1 MSTDVDVAYVESDAP
16 GQDRL
21 RPRAYFASDV
31 PAVDLDGTWRF
42 RLAPGLGDLTADFH
56 EPEFAD
62 AGWDELPV
70 PSLWQLHGYG
80 TPAYLNIN
88 YPFPIDPPRV
98 PDANPT
104 GEYRREFELAADF
117 PLERAVLRFEGVD
130 SCFAVW
136 VNGLRLGDGKGSR
149 LPTEFD
155 ASGAVRH
162 GTNVIAV
169 RVHQWS
175 GGSYLEDQDMW
186 WMSGIFRSVR
196 LVARGLEDYFVHA
209 DFDHETGTG
218 TLRIDV
224 SEPARLNVPEL
235 GLVDADPAGPHTFD
249 VEPWSDE
256 TPKLYDGELVVGSE
270 RVPLRIGF
278 RHVEVVDGQITVN
291 GRPILFRG
299 VNRHEWHPRTGR
311 TLDRETMLADVLL
324 MKQHNLNAV
333 RTSHYP
339 PHPEFLALCDE
350 YGLWVIDECDYETHG
365 FGAVEWVGNPSAE
378 PVWREALLDRAA
390 RMVERDK
397 NHPSI
402 VIWSLGNEAGVG
414 ENLAAMAEWIRGR
427 DGSRLIHYEGD
438 WASCSYVDV
447 YSRMY
452 AGYEEVDEIGRGVEP
467 ATADPADDAHRRSI
481 PFMQCEYGHA
491 MGNGPGGLR
500 DYQDMFEKYPRLAGG
515 FIWEWID
522 HGIEQTDAEG
532 VTYYAYGG
540 DFGEELHDSNFVADG
555 LIFPDRT
562 PSPGLL
568 DYKKVI
574 EPVRVTL
581 DADTRT
587 IEISNLHHSRDTGYL
602 RWSWSAAIEGVE
614 IASGTLEIEPVAAGE
629 TASVAWPKEVAD
641 AAADVAGEGEA
652 WLTVRGVLADK
663 ELWAE
668 TGHEITWGQGLISAP
683 ETVAAPVGASA
694 PAFGE
699 DTIQLGAGVFDAQTG
714 VLRSLGGIDLDG
726 PRLDIWR
733 APIDNEVW
741 GEHGPRHEPLKS
753 RWYEVGLHR
762 MHHKTLAVSVTDN
775 GLEVRTRLGAAA
787 VGFGLDVLYRWTL
800 DAADVLWL
808 DVVVDP
814 YGTWTVPLP
823 RLGVA
828 LTLPGEYDYVD
839 WFGLGPGEAYRDAA
853 NAVRVGR
860 YRAPVVEMQTPYV
873 RPQENGNRHDVR
885 WARITDASGDRG
897 LSILGAPVI
906 DLTIKPWSTQTLEAA
921 GHRNDLRPDGRI
933 HVNIDHAHQGV
944 GSAACGPMLPVKDTL
959 YAEHAEFRIGFAE
972 IDGES

>member
-1 MSTDVDVAYVESDAP
+1 MSTDVDVAYVESFAP
-16 GQDRL
+16 GRDRL

-42 RLAPGLGDLTADFH
+42 RYAAGLGDLTPDFH

-62 AGWDELPV
+62 GAWDELAV
-70 PSLWQLHGYG
+70 PSLWQLNGYG
-80 TPAYLNIN
+80 APAYTNVN

-104 GEYRREFELAADF
+104 GEYRREFELAEGF
-117 PLERAVLRFEGVD
+117 PLDRAVLRFDGVD

-136 VNGLRLGDGKGSR
+136 VNGIRLGDGKGSR

-162 GTNVIAV
+162 GRNVIAV

-186 WMSGIFRSVR
+186 WLSGIFRSVR
-196 LVARGLEDYFVHA
+196 LVARGLEDFFVHA
-209 DFDHETGTG
+209 DYDHETGTG
-218 TLRIDV
+218 MLRIET
-224 SEPARLNVPEL
+224 SQPALLSVPEL
-235 GLVDADPAGPHTFD
+235 GLVDADPAGPHTLEVD
-249 VEPWSDE
+249 PWSDE
-256 TPKLYDGELVVGSE
+256 TPRLYDGELVEDGE

-278 RHVEVVDGQITVN
+278 RRVEVVESQILVN

-311 TLDRETMLADVLL
+311 VIDHETMLADVLL
-324 MKQHNLNAV
+324 MKRYNVNAV

-339 PHPEFLALCDE
+339 PHPDFLALCDE
-350 YGLWVIDECDYETHG
+350 YGFWVIDECDYETHG
-365 FGAVEWVGNPSAE
+365 FGALDWQGNPSAE
-378 PVWREALLDRAA
+378 PVWHEALLDRAA

-402 VIWSLGNEAGVG
+402 IIWSLGNEAGRG
-414 ENLAAMAEWIRGR
+414 ENLAAMAELIRGR
-427 DGSRLIHYEGD
+427 DDSRLIHYEGD
-438 WASCSYVDV
+438 FVSCAYVDV

-481 PFMQCEYGHA
+481 PFIQCEYGHA

-500 DYQDMFEKYPRLAGG
+500 DYQDLFEKYPRLAGG

-522 HGIEQTDAEG
+522 HGIEQTDADG

-562 PSPGLL
+562 PSPGLI

-574 EPVRVTL
+574 EPVRVALDPAARTL
-581 DADTRT
+581 D
-587 IEISNLHHSRDTGYL
+587 ISNLHHSRTTGYL
-602 RWSWSAAIEGVE
+602 RWEWSVEAEGVE
-614 IASGTLEIEPVAAGE
+614 VASGTLNVEPVAAGE
-629 TASVAWPKEVAD
+629 TLSVSWPKEAAD
-641 AAADVAGEGEA
+641 AAGDGEL
-652 WLTVRGVLADK
+652 WLTVRGVLAAD

-668 TGHEITWGQGLISAP
+668 AGHEIAWGQARIDTPPSA
-683 ETVAAPVGASA
+683 TITAAGSPSSDGNTIRLGSA
-694 PAFGE
+694 A
-699 DTIQLGAGVFDAQTG
+699 FDARTG
-714 VLRSLGGIDLDG
+714 VLRSLGGIDVEG
-726 PRLDIWR
+726 PRLDVWR

-741 GEHGPRHEPLKS
+741 GEHGPRQEPLRS
-753 RWYEVGLHR
+753 RWHKAGLHR
-762 MHHKTLAVSVTDN
+762 MHHKTLGVTLTDD
-775 GLEVRTRLGAAA
+775 GLEVRTRVAPAA
-787 VGFGLDVLYRWTL
+787 VGFGLDVLYRWTA

-808 DVVVDP
+808 DVMVDP
-814 YGTWTVPLP
+814 YGTWSVPLP

-828 LTLPGEYDYVD
+828 LTLPGEYDHVD

-853 NAVRVGR
+853 NAVRIGR
-860 YRAPVVEMQTPYV
+860 YRESVAELQTPYV

-885 WARITDASGDRG
+885 WARITNASGDRG
-897 LSILGAPVI
+897 VSVIGAPVI
-906 DLTIKPWSTQTLEAA
+906 DLSVKPWSTSALEAA
-921 GHRNDLRPDGRI
+921 THRNELHPDGRM
-933 HVNIDHAHQGV
+933 HVNLDHAHQGV
-944 GSAACGPMLPVKDTL
+944 GSAACGPMLPEKDTL
-959 YAEHAEFRIGFAE
+959 HATHAEFRIGFAE
-972 IDGES
+972 IAAEIDGEA

>member
-1 MSTDVDVAYVESDAP
+1 MSNDVDVAYVESHAP
-16 GQDRL
+16 GRDRL
-21 RPRAYFASDV
+21 RPRAHFASDV

-42 RLAPGLGDLTADFH
+42 RLAPGLGELTADFH
-56 EPEFAD
+56 EPGFAD
-62 AGWDELPV
+62 SGWDELPV
-70 PSLWQLHGYG
+70 PALWQLHGYG
-80 TPAYLNIN
+80 TPAYLNVD

-104 GEYRREFELAADF
+104 GEYRREFELAEDF

-136 VNGLRLGDGKGSR
+136 VNGVRLGDGKGSR

-162 GTNVIAV
+162 GRNVIAV

-175 GGSYLEDQDMW
+175 SASYLEDQDMW

-196 LVARGLEDYFVHA
+196 LLARGLEDYFVHA
-209 DFDHETGTG
+209 DYDHESGTG
-218 TLRIDV
+218 TLRVEV

-235 GLVDADPAGPHTFD
+235 GLADADPAGPHTFA

-256 TPKLYDGELVVGSE
+256 TPKLYEGELLVGEE

-278 RHVEVVDGQITVN
+278 RHVEVVDGELTVN

-311 TLDRETMLADVLL
+311 TLDRATMLADVLL
-324 MKQHNLNAV
+324 MKRHNVNAV

-339 PHPEFLALCDE
+339 PHPDFLALCDE

-365 FGAVEWVGNPSAE
+365 FGAVEWAGNPSAE

-402 VIWSLGNEAGVG
+402 ILWSLGNEAGVG
-414 ENLAAMAEWIRGR
+414 ENLAAMAELIRGR
-427 DGSRLIHYEGD
+427 DDSRLIHYEGD
-438 WASCSYVDV
+438 WSSPYVDV

-452 AGYEEVDEIGRGVEP
+452 ASYEEVDEIGRGVEP
-467 ATADPADDAHRRSI
+467 ATANPADDAHRRAL

-522 HGIEQTDAEG
+522 HGIEQTDENG

-540 DFGEELHDSNFVADG
+540 DFGEELHDGNFVADG
-555 LIFPDRT
+555 LVFPDRT
-562 PSPGLL
+562 PSPGLI
-568 DYKKVI
+568 DFKKVV
-574 EPVRVTL
+574 EPVRAAL
-581 DADTRT
+581 DAEART
-587 IEISNLHHSRDTGYL
+587 IEIGNLHHSRDTGYL
-602 RWSWSAAIEGVE
+602 RWTWTAAIEGAE
-614 IASGTLEIEPVAAGE
+614 AASGTLEVPPVAPGASV
-629 TASVAWPKEVAD
+629 SVAWPKEAV
-641 AAADVAGEGEA
+641 DVAGEGEA
-652 WLTVRGVLADK
+652 WLTVHGVLAAD

-668 TGHEITWGQGLISAP
+668 AGHEIAWGQALISAP
-683 ETVAAPVGASA
+683 RPASAAGVGAPVLGG
-694 PAFGE
+694 GE
-699 DTIQLGAGVFDAQTG
+699 IRLGEGVFDARTG
-714 VLRSLGGIDLDG
+714 VLRGIGGIDVEG

-741 GEHGPRHEPLKS
+741 GEHGPRHEPLES
-753 RWYEVGLHR
+753 RWHAAGLHR
-762 MHHKTLAVSVTDN
+762 MHHKTLGVTVVGA

-787 VGFGLDVLYRWTL
+787 AGYGLDVLYRWTS
-800 DAADVLWL
+800 DAAGVLWL
-808 DVVVDP
+808 DVTVDP
-814 YGTWTVPLP
+814 YGAWTVPLP

-828 LTLPGEYDYVD
+828 LTLPGEYDHVD

-860 YRAPVVEMQTPYV
+860 YRASVADLQTPYV

-885 WARITDASGDRG
+885 WARITDAAGDRG
-897 LSILGAPVI
+897 LTVIGAPVV
-906 DLTIKPWSTQTLEAA
+906 DLGVKPWSTQVLEAA
-921 GHRNDLRPDGRI
+921 KHLDDLRPDGRI
-933 HVNIDHAHQGV
+933 HVNLDHAHQGV
-944 GSAACGPMLPVKDTL
+944 GSAACGPQLPEKDTL
-959 YAEHAEFRIGFAE
+959 HAGHAEFRIGFAE
-972 IDGES
+972 FDGES

>member
-1 MSTDVDVAYVESDAP
+1 MSNDVDVAYVESYSP
-16 GQDRL
+16 GRDRL
-21 RPRAYFASDV
+21 RPRAYFASDA
-31 PAVDLDGTWRF
+31 PAVELDGTWRF
-42 RLAPGLGDLTADFH
+42 RLAAGSGDLTPGFE
-56 EPEFAD
+56 EPEFSD
-62 AGWDELPV
+62 GGWDELPV

-80 TPAYLNIN
+80 APAYTNVR

-104 GEYRREFELAADF
+104 GEYRREFELPEDF
-117 PLERAVLRFEGVD
+117 PLDRAVLRFEGVD

-136 VNGLRLGDGKGSR
+136 INGVRLGDGKGSR

-155 ASGAVRH
+155 AARAALRCGR
-162 GTNVIAV
+162 NVIAV

-196 LVARGLEDYFVHA
+196 LLARGLEDYFVHA
-209 DFDHETGTG
+209 DYDHETGTG
-218 TLRIDV
+218 TLRV
-224 SEPARLNVPEL
+224 ETSQPARLNVPEL
-235 GLVDADPAGPHTFD
+235 GIEDADPAGPSTLP

-256 TPKLYDGELVVGSE
+256 TPRLYAGELVVDGE

-278 RHVEVVDGQITVN
+278 RRVAVQDGRIVVN
-291 GRPILFRG
+291 GQPILFRG

-311 TLDRETMLADVLL
+311 ALDHETMLADVLL
-324 MKQHNLNAV
+324 MKRHNINAV

-365 FGAVEWVGNPSAE
+365 FDALGWAGNPSAE

-402 VIWSLGNEAGVG
+402 IIWSLGNEAGVG
-414 ENLAAMAEWIRGR
+414 ENLAAMAETIRGR

-438 WASCSYVDV
+438 RASAYVDV

-522 HGIEQTDAEG
+522 HGIEQTDADG

-540 DFGEELHDSNFVADG
+540 DFGEELHDGNFVADG

-562 PSPGLL
+562 PSPGLI
-568 DYKKVI
+568 DFKKVI
-574 EPVRVTL
+574 EPVRVTV
-581 DADTRT
+581 DAVSRT
-587 IEISNLHHSRDTGYL
+587 LEIGNLHHSRDTGYL
-602 RWSWSAAIEGVE
+602 RWEWTVEAEGVE
-614 IASGTLEIEPVAAGE
+614 VVGGTVEIEPVAAGQSGS
-629 TASVAWPKEVAD
+629 AAWPKEAD
-641 AAADVAGEGEA
+641 DSAGDGEL
-652 WLTVRGVLADK
+652 WLTVRGVLAED

-668 TGHEITWGQGLISAP
+668 AGHEIAWGQGRIDAP
-683 ETVAAPVGASA
+683 QPAEVPA
-694 PAFGE
+694 PAVSPSSRDGS
-699 DTIQLGAGVFDAQTG
+699 IQLGTAIFDAQTG
-714 VLRSLGGIDLDG
+714 VLRSVGGIDVEG
-726 PRLDIWR
+726 PRLDVWR

-741 GEHGPRHEPLKS
+741 GEHGPRHEPLAS
-753 RWYEVGLHR
+753 RWHDAGLHR
-762 MHHKTLAVSVTDN
+762 MHHKTLGVEATAT
-775 GLEVRTRLGAAA
+775 GIEVRTRLGAAA
-787 VGFGLDVLYRWTL
+787 VGFGLDVLYRWTT

-828 LTLPGEYDYVD
+828 LTLPGEYDHVE
-839 WFGLGPGEAYRDAA
+839 WFGLGPCEAYRDAA

-860 YRAPVVEMQTPYV
+860 YHREVTAMQTPYV
-873 RPQENGNRHDVR
+873 RPQENGNRRDVR
-885 WARITDASGDRG
+885 WARLSDASGDRG
-897 LSILGAPVI
+897 LLLIGSPVI
-906 DLTIKPWSTQTLEAA
+906 DLTVKPWSTRTLEAA
-921 GHRNDLRPDGRI
+921 KHGSDLRPDDGARI
-933 HVNIDHAHQGV
+933 HVNLDHAHQGV
-944 GSAACGPMLPVKDTL
+944 GSAACGPELPEKDTL
-959 YAEHAEFRIGFAE
+959 HATHAEFRIGFAE
-972 IDGES
+972 IVGES